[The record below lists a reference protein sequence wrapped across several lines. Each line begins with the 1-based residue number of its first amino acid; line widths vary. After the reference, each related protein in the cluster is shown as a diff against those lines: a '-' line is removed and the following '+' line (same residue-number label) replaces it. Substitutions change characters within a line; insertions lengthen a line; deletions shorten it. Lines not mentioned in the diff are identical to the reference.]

1 MPRTNSKP
9 MNQKKTNTNQLLESK
24 KPFLEVHLI
33 EFSRL
38 REERLFYQSQKATA
52 VNFSFLALAGMLTII
67 PDLITSVG
75 DYILL
80 ISTLPFF
87 GITWYAMSMDNM
99 ISHLAYYL
107 KTNLV
112 PKINDLLPDQ
122 ELNEFGVSKDAL
134 NVLEWEQYITSS
146 RVNNLLTN
154 LSDLIFNSGRSII
167 LFGPIFVFIGVFV
180 FRTKILYS
188 GSWTTLEYNLLW
200 ANIIGLILFAIM
212 GLIVRNRYGR

>member
-1 MPRTNSKP
+1 MPGKNSKP
-9 MNQKKTNTNQLLESK
+9 INQKITEANQLLEAK
-24 KPFLEVHLI
+24 RPFLEVHLI

-67 PDLITSVG
+67 PDLIASVG

-99 ISHLAYYL
+99 ISYLSYYL
-107 KTNLV
+107 KTSLV

-122 ELNEFGVSKDAL
+122 ELSEFGVSKDVL
-134 NVLEWEQYITSS
+134 NVLEWEQYITAG
-146 RVNNLLTN
+146 RVNNLRSN
-154 LSDLIFNSGRSII
+154 VSDLIFNSGRSII
-167 LFGPIFVFIGVFV
+167 LFGPIFVFIGVFI
-180 FRTKILYS
+180 FRTKILNS
-188 GSWTTLEYNLLW
+188 RDWTSLEYNLFW

-212 GLIVRNRYGR
+212 GLIVRNRYGK